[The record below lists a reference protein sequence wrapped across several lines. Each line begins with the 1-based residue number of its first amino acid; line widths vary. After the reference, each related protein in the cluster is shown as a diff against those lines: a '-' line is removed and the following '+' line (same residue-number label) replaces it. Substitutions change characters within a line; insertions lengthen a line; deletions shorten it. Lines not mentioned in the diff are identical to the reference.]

1 MEKGII
7 QILIIFIL
15 FVVVLSLLGVSLSS
29 LTQNETLR
37 NNFSFV
43 WHWSSFIWENY
54 LKAPTTAVWNFFVE
68 FIFTPIKEQIK
79 EHPVT
84 EPSQS

>member
-7 QILIIFIL
+7 QIVIIFIL
-15 FVVVLSLLGVSLSS
+15 FIIVLSLLGVSLSS

-43 WHWSSFIWENY
+43 WHWSSIVWNNY
-54 LKAPTTAVWNFFVE
+54 LKAPAEKAWGFFIQFV
-68 FIFTPIKEQIK
+68 FNPVKEQIQ
-79 EHPVT
+79 EHPVA
-84 EPSQS
+84 EPLEP